1 MIKRVSLFKL
11 QRPDTTDI
19 QKVVAA
25 LLSMRGNIPSLVDIE
40 VGVNLSES
48 DQAYDVVLMAT
59 FQDIK
64 SLREFEKDPF
74 HLGVKK
80 LVVSLK
86 QSRVVVD
93 YEF

>member
-11 QRPDTTDI
+11 QRPDTTDT
-19 QKVVAA
+19 QKVVDA
-25 LLSMRGNIPSLVDIE
+25 LLSMRDNVPSLANIE
-40 VGVNLSES
+40 VGVNFSES

-64 SLREFEKDPF
+64 SLREFEQDPF
-74 HLGVKK
+74 HLEVKK

-86 QSRVVVD
+86 RSRVVVD